1 MFRVN
6 TTHKHPTETTH
17 HLQCCSE
24 PVNPH
29 AWKGCDAHTTAGFN
43 QPISGLA
50 LRLELRHKPAK
61 AEVGVNSIQNES
73 G

>member
-1 MFRVN
+1 MPGKTV
-6 TTHKHPTETTH
+6 
-17 HLQCCSE
+17 
-24 PVNPH
+24 H